1 MSFVG
6 VGGRVH
12 GEASDAAGPVA
23 ASAAAAAGGA
33 GRAAHRRLLPQGVV
47 IPDGEVLVV
56 ASGVAVNGGGAL
68 HFCGCAVVV
77 VNKYGAA
84 ALAGVPLFGKAA
96 GGGGVV
102 VVWFEELI
110 ALVRVG
116 WVMRDG
122 SSVELGLGLLVRQGG
137 LWLLVLSRVLVGV
150 GAVVVMM

>member
-1 MSFVG
+1 M
-6 VGGRVH
+6 
-12 GEASDAAGPVA
+12 
-23 ASAAAAAGGA
+23 
-33 GRAAHRRLLPQGVV
+33 
-47 IPDGEVLVV
+47 
-56 ASGVAVNGGGAL
+56 
-68 HFCGCAVVV
+68 VV